1 MLMKSLK
8 GVATLPT
15 VLLLGIIALSVA
27 VSLATV
33 TFSESF
39 ISQSA
44 TQSSK
49 ALYYGE
55 AGARDALIKL
65 ARNKDYLCTS
75 TDCYQVAFANSGCG
89 SPVTA
94 CAKVQVTA
102 TTSSCGT
109 GVNILSKGIVYNSSR
124 SISVNVC
131 FDSSGYGELATTTW
145 AEITN

>member
-1 MLMKSLK
+1 MRSPK

-44 TQSSK
+44 TQSAK
-49 ALYYGE
+49 ALYYSE

-65 ARNKDYLCTS
+65 SRNKDYLCTS
-75 TDCYQVAFANSGCG
+75 SECYQVAFINGGCG
-89 SPVTA
+89 TSLPA

-102 TTSSCGT
+102 TSTSCGT

-124 SISVNVC
+124 SLSVNVC
-131 FDSSGYGELATTTW
+131 FDANGYGELATTTW
-145 AEITN
+145 AEILN